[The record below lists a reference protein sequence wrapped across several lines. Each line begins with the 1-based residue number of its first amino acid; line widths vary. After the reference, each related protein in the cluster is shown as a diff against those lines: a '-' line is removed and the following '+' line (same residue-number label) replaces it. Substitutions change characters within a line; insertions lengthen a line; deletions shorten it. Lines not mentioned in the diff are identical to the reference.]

1 MSCFSSLLNF
11 CENSDV
17 ETLKSSTIV
26 KLRMV
31 IIFVSKDKK
40 LLTEQDKNIEG
51 CKNCSSGNLADK
63 TIIENKIKTITQIIG
78 IVS

>member
-1 MSCFSSLLNF
+1 MSQTQIYDVFKKPVIWLLVL
-11 CENSDV
+11 SDNN
-17 ETLKSSTIV
+17 
-26 KLRMV
+26 
-31 IIFVSKDKK
+31 VSKDKK

>member
-1 MSCFSSLLNF
+1 
-11 CENSDV
+11 
-17 ETLKSSTIV
+17 
-26 KLRMV
+26 MV